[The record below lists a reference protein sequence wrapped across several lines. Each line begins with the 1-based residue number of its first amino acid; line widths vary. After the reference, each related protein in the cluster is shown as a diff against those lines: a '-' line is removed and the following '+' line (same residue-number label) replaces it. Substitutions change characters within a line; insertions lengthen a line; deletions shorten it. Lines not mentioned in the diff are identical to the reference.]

1 VSGHGAF
8 EIEQVCVHTIG
19 DTPPF
24 GGGRDDKGAAI
35 GRSDRAR
42 DQPAVGQ
49 PIQNA
54 GQSRPLVRQA
64 LVQIRDRRRP
74 RRRE

>member
-24 GGGRDDKGAAI
+24 GGRSNNKGSAI
-35 GRSDRAR
+35 GLSDGSR
-42 DQPAVGQ
+42 DQAAFGQ
-49 PIQNA
+49 PIQDA
-54 GQSRPLVRQA
+54 RQRRPLVRQA
-64 LVQIRDRRRP
+64 LVQIGDRRRP